1 MVDMISFLE
10 ISFKKK
16 MNELDECLK
25 ILKKRIRKLKPI
37 ISDLKNKRKIQ
48 SSSCPNGAM
57 I

>member
-10 ISFKKK
+10 INLKKK
-16 MNELDECLK
+16 MSGLDEYIK
-25 ILKKRIRKLKPI
+25 ILKKGIRKLKPI